1 MALVRENILCPTK
14 DAPELG
20 YVRESSSKQYVPDVF
35 FKEKDKY
42 GNEVTKLA
50 RPLPVEYLLIDIAV
64 ATPLNPVQSFRNG
77 FPVENRPMEGQLQDF
92 ASLASHR
99 RQVPN
104 LPDFFRD
111 FHLLLYLGT
120 QTVHPLDQELLQPLL
135 AAIRD
140 EKNEKVFAWAESSHW
155 HTIEA
160 LIQNYNDGYQWKK
173 KHFQK
178 KVLYTEDF

>member
-1 MALVRENILCPTK
+1 MALVRENVLLPTK

-35 FKEKDKY
+35 YKEKDKY

-50 RPLPVEYLLIDIAV
+50 RPLPVEYLLIDTPV
-64 ATPLNPVQSFRNG
+64 ATPKTPVQTFRTG

-99 RQVPN
+99 RKVDN

-111 FHLLLYLGT
+111 FHLLIYLGT
-120 QTVHPLDQELLQPLL
+120 QTVHPLDEEFNPLL
-135 AAIRD
+135 TAIRE
-140 EKNEKVFAWAESSHW
+140 EKSEKVYAWAESSHW

-160 LIQNYNDGYQWKK
+160 LIQNYNDGYQW
-173 KHFQK
+173 
-178 KVLYTEDF
+178 